1 LRRRKGEIMT
11 TPNWVL
17 YALNTL
23 GPSNI
28 QNELQNMRTNN
39 FTTIIIGM
47 IHIGNHGDT
56 LGDIIFNGGEPTLIS
71 NGKIVFSGAQAWANQ
86 IAQLKGGGSPVTKVY
101 VSFGGGDTVVDFSTI
116 KAIYENN
123 GNSFEGTVLKKNLEI
138 FRQVFRDNVLAF
150 DGVDMDCEDVYD
162 LPSFVAFCEMMI
174 GFGFSI
180 TFCPFVA
187 QSDFWTP
194 AQQQLEAKH
203 PGIVKW
209 WNLQCYAG
217 GGDNTPGDWTTP
229 SMPDGFLIPGDWVRF
244 WNPNPPV
251 GWMGD
256 CPTAMQ
262 AKFAGPGFKKQRCVG
277 GGFVWDLDL
286 VRDTMNQKGRPDNGC
301 GLPNA
306 VLYASLYQAAM
317 KEGLGW
323 A

>member
-1 LRRRKGEIMT
+1 MSAL
-11 TPNWVL
+11 NLVL
-17 YALNTL
+17 YAGDEL
-23 GPSNI
+23 GPLKIES
-28 QNELQNMRTNN
+28 ELTYYYVQRGG
-39 FTTIIIGM
+39 FTTIVIGM
-47 IHIGNHGDT
+47 FHIGDPDAAFDT
-56 LGDIIFNGGEPTLIS
+56 ELGDIIFNGGNPILIRDGS
-71 NGKIVFSGAQAWANQ
+71 FFYSGAQTWASQ
-86 IAQLKGGGSPVTKVY
+86 IKRLKTSSGSNVTKVYASFGGGSPVQ
-101 VSFGGGDTVVDFSTI
+101 DFATI
-116 KAIYENN
+116 KKIYEQN
-123 GNSFEGTVLKKNLEI
+123 GNSFEGTMLKKNLGI
-138 FRQVFRDNVLAF
+138 FAGTFNGPKAI
-150 DGVDMDCEDVYD
+150 DGIDMDCEETYD
-162 LPSFVAFCEMMI
+162 MPSFVAFCEMMI